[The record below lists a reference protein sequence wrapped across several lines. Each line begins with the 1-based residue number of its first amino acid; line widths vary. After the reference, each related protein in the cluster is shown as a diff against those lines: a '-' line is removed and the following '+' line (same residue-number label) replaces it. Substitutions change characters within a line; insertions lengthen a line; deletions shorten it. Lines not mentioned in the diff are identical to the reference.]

1 MHGGFVELGY
11 FNKDLSKIN
20 GKEVT
25 KGSILEFI
33 LLDTFKASFLM
44 ENLFLME
51 TISRRSG

>member
-1 MHGGFVELGY
+1 MELGY